1 MNLILKWKHNKM
13 IVTLTIIKILTE
25 NTKTNLKYEQKL
37 SNLW

>member
-1 MNLILKWKHNKM
+1 M